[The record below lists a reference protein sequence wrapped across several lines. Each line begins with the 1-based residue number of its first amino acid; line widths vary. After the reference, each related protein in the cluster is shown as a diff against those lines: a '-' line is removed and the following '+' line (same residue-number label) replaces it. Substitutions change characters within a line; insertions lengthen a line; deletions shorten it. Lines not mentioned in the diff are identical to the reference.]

1 MKSEFKQ
8 KKSRKLSKNQIL
20 IKKFVNVEFY
30 QNKYFWPKEMKFM
43 SKLIKAYGIEFLEWL
58 TPPSN
63 YKLTSLIYFFTPQGE
78 NYLSDQL
85 FEYKKVKIDLT
96 FKKQEVELEGNKIG
110 EDITIEKKPKSL
122 KDFLNLYKNK

>member
-1 MKSEFKQ
+1 MKSEFNQ
-8 KKSRKLSKNQIL
+8 KKPRKLSKNQIL

-30 QNKYFWPKEMKFM
+30 QNKFFWPKEMKFM

-58 TPPSN
+58 SPPSN

-85 FEYKKVKIDLT
+85 FEYKKLKTDLT
-96 FKKQEVELEGNKIG
+96 FQKQEISLEENKIG
-110 EDITIEKKPKSL
+110 KDIELEKKPKSL
-122 KDFLNLYKNK
+122 KDFLNLYK

>member
-1 MKSEFKQ
+1 MNSEFKQ
-8 KKSRKLSKNQIL
+8 KKPRKLGKSQLL

-43 SKLIKAYGIEFLEWL
+43 SKLIKAYGIDFLEWL
-58 TPPSN
+58 NPPSN

-85 FEYKKVKIDLT
+85 FEYKKAKTDLTPKSEKIDLQ
-96 FKKQEVELEGNKIG
+96 KEKVG
-110 EDITIEKKPKSL
+110 EDIQIYSKPKSL
-122 KDFLNLYKNK
+122 KDFLNLYKK

>member
-8 KKSRKLSKNQIL
+8 KKPRKLSRNQLL

-43 SKLIKAYGIEFLEWL
+43 SKLIKAYGFEFLEWL
-58 TPPSN
+58 NPPSN

-85 FEYKKVKIDLT
+85 FEYKKLKTDLT
-96 FKKQEVELEGNKIG
+96 PQKQEVKLE
-110 EDITIEKKPKSL
+110 EDKVGQDIIVEKKPKSL
-122 KDFLNLYKNK
+122 KDFLNLYK

>member
-1 MKSEFKQ
+1 MNSEFKQ
-8 KKSRKLSKNQIL
+8 KKTRKLGKSQIL
-20 IKKFVNVEFY
+20 IEKFINVEFY

-58 TPPSN
+58 NPPSN

-85 FEYKKVKIDLT
+85 FEYKKLKTDLT
-96 FKKQEVELEGNKIG
+96 PQKQEVKLEENKVG
-110 EDITIEKKPKSL
+110 QDIIVEQKPKSL